1 MRSILTLLFAL
12 GTLATALPA
21 MAAPADGDAEWQRNG
36 AVSRHLWVP
45 GFARLDIAGMQF
57 RPGLALGLR
66 GSVQANLGRRFTPA
80 IMVDLGQHRSV
91 ALLHAGDRG
100 AMIVFQVR
108 P

>member
-1 MRSILTLLFAL
+1 MRSILTLLLAVAMPAL
-12 GTLATALPA
+12 S
-21 MAAPADGDAEWQRNG
+21 APLEADTEWQRNG

-45 GFARLDIAGMQF
+45 GFARLDIAGVQL

-66 GSVQANLGRRFTPA
+66 GSVRDNLGRRFAPA
-80 IMVDLGQHRSV
+80 FTVDLGQHRSV

-100 AMIVFQVR
+100 AMIVFQFR

>member
-1 MRSILTLLFAL
+1 VTLLLAV
-12 GTLATALPA
+12 GALATALPA
-21 MAAPADGDAEWQRNG
+21 LATPPSDGDTEWQRYG

-45 GFARLDIAGMQF
+45 RFARLDIAGIQL

-66 GSVQANLGRRFTPA
+66 GSVQANLGRRFAPA
-80 IMVDLGQHRSV
+80 LTVDLGQQRSV

-100 AMIVFQVR
+100 TMIVFQFR